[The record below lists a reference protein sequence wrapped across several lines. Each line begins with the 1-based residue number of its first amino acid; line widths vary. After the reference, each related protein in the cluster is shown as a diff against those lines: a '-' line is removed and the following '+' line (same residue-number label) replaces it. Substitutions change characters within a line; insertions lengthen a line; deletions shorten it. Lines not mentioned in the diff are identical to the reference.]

1 MKAFKIFSIL
11 AVSALA
17 VSCGNN
23 NNTNTE
29 VTAELLDSTQCAAEN
44 CIVGRWVQPIPGQES
59 KVEGIELK
67 QDGTAESINMATL
80 VVEKWSQDSTTLT
93 LSGKSIGNGVTSDF
107 TETYTVAQGDK
118 NSLTLIQNGSIIW
131 SFTKEGGCCSG
142 DSCSD
147 CGDNCEHEHSG
158 NDGHAVAGQPEEE
171 GCSGC
176 GACGK

>member
-17 VSCGNN
+17 LSCGTN

-29 VTAELLDSTQCAAEN
+29 VTDELQNSTQCAAEN
-44 CIVGRWVQPIPGQES
+44 GILGRWVQPIPGQEG

-118 NSLTLIQNGSIIW
+118 NSLTLIKDGSIVW
-131 SFTKEGGCCSG
+131 SLTREGGCCSG
-142 DSCSD
+142 DACSD
-147 CGDNCEHEHSG
+147 CGDSCQHDHEGCKEHANAE
-158 NDGHAVAGQPEEE
+158 QPEEE